1 MASSSSLVVGCLA
14 AILLSACTS
23 SSPPTGAEPVP
34 SATESRTTSASGTP
48 TPTPTPTWSEE
59 QAAAVEAVDAYWAA
73 IGRIEVN
80 PAGFSEAEMKA
91 ILGKVAGPEVVAAN
105 VGSYLGL
112 KERGFRYDG
121 TAVALTT
128 KASEPSTVSYG
139 VEVFVT
145 RCVDQR
151 ELRIVDAS
159 GVEVSEEEL
168 GFRVPDFNLRQYT
181 VVKTKDSDAFIVYG
195 LDPAKGKCGP

>member
-1 MASSSSLVVGCLA
+1 MA
-14 AILLSACTS
+14 
-23 SSPPTGAEPVP
+23 P
-34 SATESRTTSASGTP
+34 
-48 TPTPTPTWSEE
+48 
-59 QAAAVEAVDAYWAA
+59 AAVEAVDAYWAA

-128 KASEPSTVSYG
+128 KASKPPGPSSWP
-139 VEVFVT
+139 
-145 RCVDQR
+145 RSP
-151 ELRIVDAS
+151 DAS
-159 GVEVSEEEL
+159 ISESCGL
-168 GFRVPDFNLRQYT
+168 LTPPALR
-181 VVKTKDSDAFIVYG
+181 
-195 LDPAKGKCGP
+195 